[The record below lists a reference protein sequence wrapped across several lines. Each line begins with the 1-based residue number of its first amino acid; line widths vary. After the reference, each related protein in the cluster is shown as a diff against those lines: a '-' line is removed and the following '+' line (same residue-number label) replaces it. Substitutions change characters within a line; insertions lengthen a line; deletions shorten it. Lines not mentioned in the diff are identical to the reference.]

1 MGHPAVS
8 DKSILNLSLEI
19 RKRRILIGESRE
31 AVADRPV
38 GDETAHMVQR
48 KNPTA
53 KRRVVAAALK
63 EFRERLG
70 LKPAEVAKR
79 VNHDASWLAR
89 IERAEIRAHPDAVTR
104 LLDLY
109 QVTGAQADAVLDLA
123 ASAGSRGW
131 WHVYTR
137 AMPEWFGKFIGLEG
151 AASII
156 RNFENG
162 VMPGLLQTEDYA
174 RAVMQA
180 VPLPGQPTDIDRFV
194 KLRMERQEL
203 LTAEQPPQLRFILDE
218 SVVRRPI
225 GGPDVL
231 RNQLERILDLTAEH
245 LHIKVMI
252 LPFDAGAH
260 AGVDGPFILLDFP
273 AAPAGLPDTSD
284 PRVVYIDNLVSAL
297 YLEESDQVMR
307 YSAAWDSLCNQ
318 ALSTNDS
325 RELMR
330 KLAEDL

>member
-1 MGHPAVS
+1 MA
-8 DKSILNLSLEI
+8 ILDPPTEI
-19 RKRRILIGESRE
+19 RKRQIFIGESHK
-31 AVADRPV
+31 AVAHRPPRDDT
-38 GDETAHMVQR
+38 GHMTQR

-53 KRRVVAAALK
+53 KRRVIAAALK
-63 EFRERLG
+63 EFRERLD

-104 LLDLY
+104 LLDVY
-109 QVTGAQADAVLDLA
+109 KITGPQAEAVLDLA

-137 AMPEWFGKFIGLEG
+137 AMPEWFGKFVGLEG
-151 AASII
+151 AASVI

-174 RAVMQA
+174 RAVMRA
-180 VPLPGQPTDIDRFV
+180 VPLPGQPTDVDRFV

-203 LTAEQPPQLRFILDE
+203 LTADNPPQLRFILDE
-218 SVVRRPI
+218 SVIRRPI
-225 GGPDVL
+225 GGRTVL
-231 RNQLERILDLTAEH
+231 RGQLERILDLTAEH
-245 LHIKVMI
+245 LHIKVMV
-252 LPFDAGAH
+252 LPFEAGAH

-273 AAPAGLPDTSD
+273 SAPAGLPDTAD
-284 PRVVYIDNLVSAL
+284 PRVVYLDNMVSAL
-297 YLEESDQVMR
+297 YLEESDQLTR
-307 YSAAWDSLCNQ
+307 YSATWESLCND
-318 ALSTNDS
+318 ALSVDAS
-325 RELMR
+325 QRLMR